1 MMKRER
7 EINAYCGPIL
17 LKYPGW
23 LLMLVVVELPTVL
36 FTLLFSQV
44 HDPTLAPS
52 KYTII
57 TSIMPELC
65 DTE

>member
-1 MMKRER
+1 
-7 EINAYCGPIL
+7 
-17 LKYPGW
+17 
-23 LLMLVVVELPTVL
+23 MLVVVDLPTVL